1 MHAYLELLKMKGVQQ
16 LLLSSIPA
24 RLAYGMIT
32 LGIFFKV
39 QQSTAS
45 ISLAGLAVG
54 LNTLASSA
62 SVGLRSNFIDKY
74 GLTWPLRALV
84 PSYAALIIF
93 FNYADTK
100 ISLIVIAFILGAVA
114 PPINLAVRPLWKVVI
129 PESKQRTIFAIDTAV
144 MSATAVIG
152 PVLVTSLALSSNP
165 KIALNSCAAAMLIGG
180 IALALLKVTRT
191 WIPEKKEQGAEHLLK
206 MPAIRLLIAEGIFIG
221 LAYGLFETGIP
232 AFTTIEGVAGRTGL
246 IFAVMAIFN
255 IFGSLLAG
263 LISKKITPL
272 RAFRSTYLVW
282 VIVCAPLAISNPDW
296 TLLII
301 SGLLGLAGGMQ
312 MVFYWEIVEA
322 VRPKGTASS
331 AIGWL
336 WTFEGTAMAL
346 GSAISGF
353 ISEAFSPRYCLAAMS
368 LCVLFG
374 YLVITKGH
382 KLLSAAD
389 RLPTRSED
397 EEAMNTALDKTN

>member
-1 MHAYLELLKMKGVQQ
+1 MKGVQQ

-62 SVGLRSNFIDKY
+62 SVGLRSSFIDKY

-100 ISLIVIAFILGAVA
+100 ISLIAIAFILGAVA

-232 AFTTIEGVAGRTGL
+232 SFTTIEGVAGRTGL
-246 IFAVMAIFN
+246 IFAVMAVFN

-272 RAFRSTYLVW
+272 RAFRSTYLFW

-374 YLVITKGH
+374 YLVIANGH

-389 RLPTRSED
+389 RLPTQSED
-397 EEAMNTALDKTN
+397 EEAINTAIDKTN

>member
-1 MHAYLELLKMKGVQQ
+1 MHSYLELLKMKGVRQ

-39 QQSTAS
+39 QQTTSS

-54 LNTLASSA
+54 LNTLASSV
-62 SVGLRSNFIDKY
+62 SVGIRSAFIDRY
-74 GLTWPLRALV
+74 GLTWPLRVLV
-84 PSYAALIIF
+84 PSYAALIVF

-100 ISLIVIAFILGAVA
+100 FSLITISLVLGAVA
-114 PPINLAVRPLWKVVI
+114 PPINLAVRPLWKAVV
-129 PESKQRTIFAIDTAV
+129 PESKQRTIFAVDTAV
-144 MSATAVIG
+144 MSATSVIG
-152 PVLVTSLALSSNP
+152 PVLVTSLALSDSP
-165 KIALNSCAAAMLIGG
+165 KDALNVCAGAMLLGG
-180 IALALLKVTRT
+180 VALALLKVTRT
-191 WIPEKKEQGAEHLLK
+191 WIPEKKIEGAAHLLK

-232 AFTTIEGVAGRTGL
+232 AFATIEGVAQRTGL

-272 RAFRSTYLVW
+272 RAFRSTYLFW
-282 VIVCAPLAISNPDW
+282 VIVCAPLAITNPDW
-296 TLLII
+296 TLLVV

-322 VRPKGTASS
+322 VRPQGTASS

-346 GSAISGF
+346 GAAISGF
-353 ISEAFSPRYCLAAMS
+353 ISETFSPRYCLAAMS
-368 LCVLFG
+368 LCVLIG
-374 YLVITKGH
+374 YIIIANGY
-382 KLLSAAD
+382 KLLSKAD
-389 RLPTRSED
+389 RLPTQVED
-397 EEAMNTALDKTN
+397 EEALNIALDKTN

>member
-1 MHAYLELLKMKGVQQ
+1 MKGVQQ

-62 SVGLRSNFIDKY
+62 SVGLRSSFIDKY

-100 ISLIVIAFILGAVA
+100 VSLIAIAFILGAVA

-191 WIPEKKEQGAEHLLK
+191 WIPEKKEKGAQSLWHN
-206 MPAIRLLIAEGIFIG
+206 PALRLMMLEGSFIGFGWGLFDVAVPAFATIENVAHRTAWVFAAMGISSIVGGLIAG
-221 LAYGLFETGIP
+221 LLSKRTSSLSALRATYLIWFLVSIP
-232 AFTTIEGVAGRTGL
+232 IAFTYPGWS
-246 IFAVMAIFN
+246 MAI
-255 IFGSLLAG
+255 AG
-263 LISKKITPL
+263 
-272 RAFRSTYLVW
+272 AFLGFVGG
-282 VIVCAPLAISNPDW
+282 AI
-296 TLLII
+296 
-301 SGLLGLAGGMQ
+301 Q
-312 MVFYWEIVEA
+312 VFYWEVMEA
-322 VRPKGTASS
+322 VRPKGS
-331 AIGWL
+331 AVSYMAWL
-336 WTFEGTAMAL
+336 WTVEGSVMSL
-346 GSAISGF
+346 GSAVGGVL
-353 ISEAFSPRYCLAAMS
+353 SESVSPQFCLALTAFSIGMGTLVLTIGKERLNAANR
-368 LCVLFG
+368 
-374 YLVITKGH
+374 I
-382 KLLSAAD
+382 
-389 RLPTRSED
+389 PTD
-397 EEAMNTALDKTN
+397 EEDFNALHHATSDPDLH

>member
-62 SVGLRSNFIDKY
+62 SVGLRSSFIDKY

-100 ISLIVIAFILGAVA
+100 ISLIAIAFILGAVA

-246 IFAVMAIFN
+246 IFAVMAVFN

-272 RAFRSTYLVW
+272 RAFRSTYLFW

-374 YLVITKGH
+374 YLVIANGH

-389 RLPTRSED
+389 RLPTQSED
-397 EEAMNTALDKTN
+397 EEAINTALDKTN

>member
-1 MHAYLELLKMKGVQQ
+1 MKGVQQ

-62 SVGLRSNFIDKY
+62 SVGLRSSFIDKY

-100 ISLIVIAFILGAVA
+100 VSLIAIAFILGAVA

-232 AFTTIEGVAGRTGL
+232 SFTTIEGVAGRTGL
-246 IFAVMAIFN
+246 IFAVMAVFN

-272 RAFRSTYLVW
+272 RAFRSTYLFW

-374 YLVITKGH
+374 YLVIANGH

-389 RLPTRSED
+389 RLPTQSED
-397 EEAMNTALDKTN
+397 EEAINTAIDKTN

>member
-1 MHAYLELLKMKGVQQ
+1 MKGVQQ

>member
-1 MHAYLELLKMKGVQQ
+1 MKGVQQ

-62 SVGLRSNFIDKY
+62 SVGLRSSFIDKY

-100 ISLIVIAFILGAVA
+100 ISLIAIAFILGAVA

-165 KIALNSCAAAMLIGG
+165 KIALNFCAAAMLIGG

-246 IFAVMAIFN
+246 IFAVMAVFN

-272 RAFRSTYLVW
+272 RAFRSTYLFW

-368 LCVLFG
+368 FCVLFG

>member
-1 MHAYLELLKMKGVQQ
+1 MKGVQQ

-62 SVGLRSNFIDKY
+62 SVGLRSSFIDKY

-100 ISLIVIAFILGAVA
+100 VSLIAIAFILGAVA

-232 AFTTIEGVAGRTGL
+232 SFTTIEGVAGRTGL
-246 IFAVMAIFN
+246 IFAVMAVFN

-374 YLVITKGH
+374 YLVIANGH

-389 RLPTRSED
+389 RLPTQSED
-397 EEAMNTALDKTN
+397 EEAINTAIDKTN

>member
-1 MHAYLELLKMKGVQQ
+1 MKGVQQ

-62 SVGLRSNFIDKY
+62 SVGLRSSFIDKY

-100 ISLIVIAFILGAVA
+100 ISLIAIAFILGAVA

-246 IFAVMAIFN
+246 IFAVMAVFN

-272 RAFRSTYLVW
+272 RAFRSTYLFW

-368 LCVLFG
+368 FCVLFG

>member
-1 MHAYLELLKMKGVQQ
+1 MKGVQQ

-62 SVGLRSNFIDKY
+62 SVGLRSSFIDKY

-100 ISLIVIAFILGAVA
+100 ISLISIAFILGAVA

-232 AFTTIEGVAGRTGL
+232 SFTTIEGVAGRTGL
-246 IFAVMAIFN
+246 IFAVMAVFN

-272 RAFRSTYLVW
+272 RAFKSTYLFW

-374 YLVITKGH
+374 YLVIANGH

-389 RLPTRSED
+389 RLPTQSED
-397 EEAMNTALDKTN
+397 EEAINTAIDKTN

>member
-1 MHAYLELLKMKGVQQ
+1 MKGVQQ

-62 SVGLRSNFIDKY
+62 SVGLRSSFIDKY

-100 ISLIVIAFILGAVA
+100 ISLIAIAFILGAVA

-232 AFTTIEGVAGRTGL
+232 SFTTIEGVAGRTGL
-246 IFAVMAIFN
+246 IFAVMAVFN

-272 RAFRSTYLVW
+272 RAFKSTYLFW

>member
-62 SVGLRSNFIDKY
+62 SVGIRSSFIDKY

-100 ISLIVIAFILGAVA
+100 VSLIAISFVLGAVA
-114 PPINLAVRPLWKVVI
+114 PPINLAVRPLWKVVV
-129 PESKQRTIFAIDTAV
+129 PESKQRTIFAVDTAV

-152 PVLVTSLALSSNP
+152 PVLVTSLALSSTP
-165 KIALNSCAAAMLIGG
+165 LIALNLCASLMLLGG

-191 WIPEKKEQGAEHLLK
+191 WIPEKKEDDASHLLK
-206 MPAIRLLIAEGIFIG
+206 LPAIRLLIAEGIFIG
-221 LAYGLFETGIP
+221 LAYGLFDTGIP
-232 AFTTIEGVAGRTGL
+232 AFTTIKGVPERTGL

-263 LISKKITPL
+263 LISKKISPL
-272 RAFRSTYLVW
+272 NAFRKTYLFW
-282 VIVCAPLAISNPDW
+282 VVVCAPLAATNPNW

-301 SGLLGLAGGMQ
+301 SALLGLAGGMQ

-346 GSAISGF
+346 GSALSGF
-353 ISEAFSPRYCLAAMS
+353 ISENFSPRYCLAAMS
-368 LCVLFG
+368 TCVLIGF
-374 YLVITKGH
+374 LIIRRGH
-382 KLLSAAD
+382 KLLVAAD
-389 RLPTRSED
+389 RLPTQAED
-397 EEAMNTALDKTN
+397 EGAINTALDKTN

>member
-1 MHAYLELLKMKGVQQ
+1 MKGVQQ

-62 SVGLRSNFIDKY
+62 SVGLRSSFIDKY

-246 IFAVMAIFN
+246 IFAVMAVFN

-272 RAFRSTYLVW
+272 RAFRSTYLFW

-374 YLVITKGH
+374 YLVIANGH

-389 RLPTRSED
+389 RLPTQSED
-397 EEAMNTALDKTN
+397 EEAINTALDKTN

>member
-62 SVGLRSNFIDKY
+62 SVGLRSSFIDKY

-100 ISLIVIAFILGAVA
+100 ISLIAIAFILGAVA

-246 IFAVMAIFN
+246 IFAVMAVFN

-272 RAFRSTYLVW
+272 RAFRSTYLFW

-368 LCVLFG
+368 FCVLFG